1 MYPAQA
7 SPKVS
12 IMTEYRNF
20 DAAALQWDEE
30 PRRVKLAFEIA
41 AAIQDAIPL
50 SPEWDALDFG
60 CGTGLVTLQLAPNLR
75 SITGIDSSSGM
86 LDRLNAKIQTSG
98 FPNVQ
103 TELCELTKGD
113 LPSGMYHLITSAM
126 TLHHIE
132 EIAPLLQSFKSLL
145 HPGGWI
151 ALADL
156 ETEDGSFHE
165 DHTGV
170 FHHGFSAQE
179 LTDLLKNT
187 GFSSISVTAATN
199 VVKGDRSY
207 PVLLATAQLG

>member
-1 MYPAQA
+1 
-7 SPKVS
+7 
-12 IMTEYRNF
+12 MTERRNF

-30 PRRVKLAFEIA
+30 PRRVKLAGEIA
-41 AAIQDAIPL
+41 AAILQNIPV

-60 CGTGLVTLQLAPNLR
+60 CGTGLVTLQLAPSLR
-75 SITGIDSSSGM
+75 NISGVDSSPGM

-98 FPNVQ
+98 FSNVRI
-103 TELCELTKGD
+103 ELCELTKGE
-113 LPSGMYHLITSAM
+113 LPSGKYHLITSAM

-132 EIAPLLQSFKSLL
+132 EVVPLLQSLKSLL

-170 FHHGFSAQE
+170 FHHGFSSQE
-179 LTDLLKNT
+179 LTDLLVKA
-187 GFSSISVTAATN
+187 GFSSISITTATN
-199 VVKGDRSY
+199 VVKEKRSY
-207 PVLLATAQLG
+207 PVFLATGQSR